1 MYTLITYTLGR
12 DPHWVR
18 CQNGWNSLVKCHLQ
32 LKTREAVGGVV
43 VWDFEG
49 ESGCSRG
56 DEEANGGPAE
66 TVAQSGF
73 RSRGLTSPPPHA
85 AHIPGRPTSPWWLYS
100 WTDPLSKLFKAI
112 GICVLVTQSCPTLC
126 NPMDCSLPVS
136 SAHGTSQARI
146 LEKIA
151 ILFSKRS
158 SQPRDWEG
166 NRQEDQGSPNGRNRL
181 QVPDIFISLKVQE
194 ETN

>member
-49 ESGCSRG
+49 ESGCSCG

-112 GICVLVTQSCPTLC
+112 GICVLVTQSCPTLYS
-126 NPMDCSLPVS
+126 PMDCSLQGS
-136 SAHGTSQARI
+136 SVHGILQARI
-146 LEKIA
+146 LEWVA
-151 ILFSKRS
+151 FSTPGDPPDPGIKPAS
-158 SQPRDWEG
+158 LVSPALG
-166 NRQEDQGSPNGRNRL
+166 ANSLPLCHLGSPICGVY
-181 QVPDIFISLKVQE
+181 QGI
-194 ETN
+194 